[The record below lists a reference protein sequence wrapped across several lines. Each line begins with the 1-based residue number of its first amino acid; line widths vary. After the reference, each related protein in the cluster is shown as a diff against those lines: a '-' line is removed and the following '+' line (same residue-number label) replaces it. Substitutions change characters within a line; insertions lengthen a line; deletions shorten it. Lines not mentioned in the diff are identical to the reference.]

1 MKARIRWERWGPLTL
16 ILMLGVA
23 LRVWCWV
30 GPDMAWLS
38 DESRFATVVKNMTNG
53 YLPDGPTEWFGTRA
67 VLLAPAALFMRLFG
81 ASDVSVSIWPF
92 IGSMGAVVM
101 AYLLGRDLANRGVGL
116 MAAGLVAAA
125 PIEVRLSG
133 FLRPDA
139 ILPAFVALSVWCA
152 LRAARS
158 ESHATRWAV
167 GGGLALGAGWSVRE
181 SALIMAPV
189 VIAAAWPVLRRVIVP
204 GIIGAVSVPLTT
216 ALVWVLL
223 GGSAMAPISSAGGE
237 LAYRNPIAAWNWSE
251 SYTSQLLHGALRPND
266 LLFFAG
272 PVVVATLSVHWFR
285 EERRAILPMI
295 WLAWA
300 FFYLEFGTLLN
311 VTKPYRY
318 LTLCVIPAAILVA
331 LALDG
336 LDVRVAVVAAT
347 VLSVWVL
354 SSLPIRRYRS
364 DDVVL
369 LSRVSAQLAKLP
381 AGPIATESYTWWTKL
396 HIYRATSR
404 LTVPKAEDPAF
415 STPARI
421 RQLRQMTPLPLVT
434 DARYL
439 VTGPVHPRGGWPK
452 NWSQYR
458 ETVPSTEGLE
468 LVADLGRA
476 QIWRLPVTNAVA
488 P

>member
-16 ILMLGVA
+16 ILMLGFA
-23 LRVWCWV
+23 LRLWCWV
-30 GPDMAWLS
+30 GPDMGWLS
-38 DESRFATVVKNMTNG
+38 DESRFASVVKNMTNG
-53 YLPDGPTEWFGTRA
+53 YLPSGPTEWFGTRA
-67 VLLAPAALFMRLFG
+67 VLLAPAALFMKVFG
-81 ASDVSVSIWPF
+81 ASDMSISIWPM
-92 IGSMGAVVM
+92 IGSLGSVFV

-116 MAAGLVAAA
+116 MAAGLVAVA
-125 PIEVRLSG
+125 PIEVRLGG

-139 ILPAFVALSVWCA
+139 IMPAFVGLSVWCA

-158 ESHATRWAV
+158 ESHAARWAV
-167 GGGLALGAGWSVRE
+167 AGGAALGAGWSVRE
-181 SALIMAPV
+181 SALLMAPV
-189 VIAAAWPVLRRVIVP
+189 VIVAAWPVLRRVIWAGVA
-204 GIIGAVSVPLTT
+204 GAVSVPAVT
-216 ALVWVLL
+216 AVIWALL
-223 GGSAMAPISSAGGE
+223 GGSVMAPISSAGGE
-237 LAYRNPIAAWNWSE
+237 LAYRNPITAWNWHD
-251 SYTSQLLHGALRPND
+251 SYTNQLLQGAFRPKD
-266 LLFFAG
+266 LLFFAL

-285 EERRAILPMI
+285 EEGRAMLPMI

-300 FFYLEFGTLLN
+300 YFYLEFGTLLN

-318 LTLCVIPAAILVA
+318 LTLCVIPAAVLVA

-396 HIYRATSR
+396 HIYRATTR

-415 STPARI
+415 STRARI
-421 RQLRQMTPLPLVT
+421 RELRQMTPLPQVGQ
-434 DARYL
+434 ARYL
-439 VTGPVHPRGGWPK
+439 VTGPVHQRSGWPK
-452 NWSQYR
+452 NWSEYR
-458 ETVPSTEGLE
+458 TTLPSTDGLQ

-476 QIWRLPVTNAVA
+476 KIWRLPAQAPVT